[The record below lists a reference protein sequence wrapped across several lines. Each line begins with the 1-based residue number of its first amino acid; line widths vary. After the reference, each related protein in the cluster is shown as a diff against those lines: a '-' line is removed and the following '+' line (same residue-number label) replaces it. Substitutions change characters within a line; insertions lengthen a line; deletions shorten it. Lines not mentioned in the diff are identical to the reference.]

1 MGVEKIEQFQ
11 PLNFDQEFY
20 VSTEIVMRNQFKVV
34 VDIYAHDQQGQ
45 IYMKWSRVSYTLMNK
60 LSTLFWDKEVKAV

>member
-1 MGVEKIEQFQ
+1 
-11 PLNFDQEFY
+11 
-20 VSTEIVMRNQFKVV
+20 MRNQFKVV